1 VKIVNYQIEKQHRK
15 AKYHAIERIQ
25 MLLDRDS
32 FSEIGSGMSDYSHCS
47 GGSGK
52 SIPYD
57 GVITGRGTIRGKTVF
72 VYSQDFS
79 VKGGTIGRRHGEKI
93 AQIIQRA
100 NSAKS
105 PIIGIYDSGGARIE
119 EGINALAGCGDM
131 MYYNTIASGYIPQ
144 FSVVVGPCAGAAA
157 YSPAITDFVFVVD
170 NISCMFVTGSDVVRS
185 VTGEN
190 YTNQEL
196 GGSEVH
202 NTISGV
208 AHRRFSNEKDCFR
221 LLRNLVEIL
230 PSSCIVQN
238 DRVAQFI
245 DKTAPDIFEI
255 LPNASQKPY
264 DMRKIIDGFIDD
276 NSFIEIADDFA
287 KNIVVGFAQLSG
299 KTIGIV
305 ANQPLEANGALTCDA
320 SNKAARFVRF
330 CDCFNVP
337 IITFVDTPG
346 YLPGKEQEHSGIIR
360 HGAKLLF
367 AYSEATVPKITV
379 IVRKAYGGA
388 YIAMGSKH
396 MRADYVYAFENAEVA
411 VMGASGAAL
420 VLYKRELS
428 QIEND
433 KIHQDFLN
441 KKTDDYKN
449 DFLNV
454 RIAQNE
460 GFVDEVISFQDVRR
474 RIFCDL
480 IALKDKADLFNANKK
495 HGNIP
500 L

>member
-1 VKIVNYQIEKQHRK
+1 VKIVSYQVEKQHRK

-32 FSEIGSGMSDYSHCS
+32 FSEMGSGMSDYSNCS

-79 VKGGTIGRRHGEKI
+79 VKGGTVGRRHGEKI
-93 AQIIQRA
+93 AQTIGRA
-100 NSAKS
+100 IFAQS

-131 MYYNTIASGYIPQ
+131 MYYNTLASGYIPQ

-157 YSPAITDFVFVVD
+157 YSPAITDFVFMVD
-170 NISCMFVTGSDVVRS
+170 NIGCMFVTGSDVVKS
-185 VTGEN
+185 VTGET

-196 GGSEVH
+196 GGAEIHS
-202 NTISGV
+202 TISGV

-221 LLRNLVEIL
+221 LLRDLIEIL
-230 PSSCIVQN
+230 PSSCVAQN
-238 DRVAQFI
+238 DGSAQFI
-245 DKTAPDIFEI
+245 EKTSPDIAEI
-255 LPNASQKPY
+255 LPNVSQKPY
-264 DMRKIIDGFIDD
+264 DMRKIIAGFVDD
-276 NSFIEIADDFA
+276 NSFIEMADGFA
-287 KNIVVGFAQLSG
+287 KSIVVGFAKLSG
-299 KTIGIV
+299 KTIGII
-305 ANQPLEANGALTCDA
+305 ANQPLDANGVLTYD
-320 SNKAARFVRF
+320 SSDKAARFVRF

-346 YLPGKEQEHSGIIR
+346 YLPGKEQEHGGIIR

-367 AYSEATVPKITV
+367 AYSEATVPKITI

-411 VMGASGAAL
+411 VMGASGAASI
-420 VLYKRELS
+420 LYKKELS
-428 QIEND
+428 QIEDD
-433 KIHQDFLN
+433 KIRQDFLN
-441 KKTDDYKN
+441 QKTDDYQR

-454 RIAQNE
+454 RIAQSE
-460 GFVDEVISFQDVRR
+460 GFVDEVISFQDLRR
-474 RIFCDL
+474 RIFDDL
-480 IALKDKADLFNANKK
+480 NALKHKVDLFSINKK